1 MVMFCECLCVGP
13 AARFENV
20 LQGEVGMG
28 GVGCSCRSSTVAG
41 ELGDVNACIFK
52 YRLAVSAMGSRCFPG
67 LVVLSFSPI
76 AKTYLPGNFC
86 MSVMSNL
93 DKV

>member
-20 LQGEVGMG
+20 LQGEAGMG

-52 YRLAVSAMGSRCFPG
+52 YRPAPLAYGS
-67 LVVLSFSPI
+67 I
-76 AKTYLPGNFC
+76 
-86 MSVMSNL
+86 
-93 DKV
+93 